1 VLRLALEGNP
11 QAMRTL
17 VDRLTPVVQTRVARG
32 LLHRGR
38 GPGGRDLRQE
48 VEDFTQEVFLA
59 LFRDG
64 GRALRAWDPERGLSL
79 ENFVGLLAQ
88 HQVASILRTG
98 RTSGWIDLATEADVL
113 ERAAATGPG
122 PDQQVATREMCQSLL
137 SRLAERLSPRG
148 LDLFWRLVVREEPV
162 DAVCADTGMTADAVY
177 TWRSR
182 VSRLARSLA
191 TEPIDGEAA
200 SELPRRTGGIGP

>member
-1 VLRLALEGNP
+1 
-11 QAMRTL
+11 
-17 VDRLTPVVQTRVARG
+17 
-32 LLHRGR
+32 
-38 GPGGRDLRQE
+38 

-88 HQVASILRTG
+88 HQVSSILRT
-98 RTSGWIDLATEADVL
+98 RKNSAWIDLPTETETL
-113 ERAAATGPG
+113 EREATASPG

-137 SRLAERLSPRG
+137 SRLVAKLSPRG
-148 LDLFWRLVVREEPV
+148 LDMFWRLVVHEEPI
-162 DAVCADTGMTADAVY
+162 DTVCAHTGMTADAVY

-182 VSRLARSLA
+182 LARLARSLS
-191 TEPIDGEAA
+191 TETMDGEAA
-200 SELPRRTGGIGP
+200 PEMARRSGAIRP